1 MSLDA
6 QRFVY
11 NGQPVYNRF
20 NLMSDIAENY
30 LDHSGENSV
39 FDVIA
44 ETVRILE
51 DKGIIETVDGPAA
64 ELLVVQNWEKM
75 L

>member
-30 LDHSGENSV
+30 IDHSGENYV
-39 FDVIA
+39 FDIVL

-51 DKGIIETVDGPAA
+51 DKGIIETVEGPAA
-64 ELLVVQNWEKM
+64 ELFVVQNWEKM

>member
-1 MSLDA
+1 M

-11 NGQPVYNRF
+11 NGQPVYNRHS
-20 NLMSDIAENY
+20 LIADIAENY
-30 LDHSGENSV
+30 VDHSGENYV
-39 FDVIA
+39 FDIVL

-51 DKGIIETVDGPAA
+51 TKGIIETVEGPAA
-64 ELLVVQNWEKM
+64 ELFVVQNWEKM

>member
-1 MSLDA
+1 
-6 QRFVY
+6 
-11 NGQPVYNRF
+11 
-20 NLMSDIAENY
+20 MSDIAENY